1 MSNLHMSL
9 GNLVPNQRFQKWVF
23 EDLKQLVGNTVNNQK
38 FILDSSNRSGTIQFL
53 FGIKLLKQ

>member
-1 MSNLHMSL
+1 MSL

-23 EDLKQLVGNTVNNQK
+23 EDLKQLVGNTVNSQK